1 MLHRKLF
8 HALAFFSLPQEREYG
23 HECDPSMLSTNAYPT
38 FTFRV
43 CMLCSN
49 SDRSIGSYSVHW
61 ACIHCSDDSTGQN
74 MVPPPQHPTGSWL
87 LPLSCSSL
95 RLLFLSCIS
104 GKASRELLVPGEQL
118 GFCPSNLPT
127 IFLHLS
133 FPPVPFSAFGFPAK
147 NANQNFT
154 RVITQQPA
162 PTIVWLVGK
171 GAGRPAWEVSL
182 WLGSVVVGNPFNP
195 SQGNKGKGNLGVL
208 TSSSVKQNSRS
219 LLSTVP

>member
-43 CMLCSN
+43 CMLCAN
-49 SDRSIGSYSVHW
+49 SDRSISSYSVHC
-61 ACIHCSDDSTGQN
+61 ACICFWDDGTGQN

-95 RLLFLSCIS
+95 RLLFLYCIS
-104 GKASRELLVPGEQL
+104 GRVSRELLVPGEQL
-118 GFCPSNLPT
+118 DFCPFNLLT

-133 FPPVPFSAFGFPAK
+133 FPHVPFSDVSFSA
-147 NANQNFT
+147 QN
-154 RVITQQPA
+154 V
-162 PTIVWLVGK
+162 
-171 GAGRPAWEVSL
+171 
-182 WLGSVVVGNPFNP
+182 N
-195 SQGNKGKGNLGVL
+195 
-208 TSSSVKQNSRS
+208 
-219 LLSTVP
+219 